1 MDNFSND
8 YSSQRAFIKEPMS
21 ETANDYSVHHSL
33 ARSLMSNKLIS
44 FCIILSLIVFFG
56 VIIGEKNKI
65 FSRFIPKLR
74 GEIALP
80 DNYVV
85 TSIDQKFPILIK
97 KNDPRVADQLRYRGT
112 VKSVFDDAAL
122 NLCMRG
128 EKVVEVG
135 AHYGY
140 NSILLGQILKMGG
153 KYVAIEGNPNVAKCL
168 YKNIV
173 LNDLSNTVEIIRTA
187 ASDHKGTCSI
197 EDVVSAIQDD
207 QGANSVITRKITVEC
222 NSLNEILKDE
232 QQVSLILI
240 DLPSSVFAIL
250 RGADRIIDESDNIRL
265 LVSLDMNKIGKTV
278 DIRSELTFL
287 RQRGLKFY
295 EVTSANEIKEIFLDE
310 IINKEKLVLLM
321 KKEN

>member
-8 YSSQRAFIKEPMS
+8 YSSQRAFIKEPTS
-21 ETANDYSVHHSL
+21 ETASDYSVHQSFS
-33 ARSLMSNKLIS
+33 RSLMNNKLIS
-44 FCIILSLIVFFG
+44 FCIILSLMVFFG

-65 FSRFIPKLR
+65 FSRFVPRLR

-80 DNYVV
+80 DNYVI

-97 KNDPRVADQLRYRGT
+97 KNDPRIADQLRYKGT

-140 NSILLGQILKMGG
+140 NAILLGQILKMSG
-153 KYVAIEGNPNVAKCL
+153 KYIAIEGNPNVARCL
-168 YKNIV
+168 HKNIV
-173 LNDLSNTVEIIRTA
+173 LNDLSDTVEIVRDA
-187 ASDHKGTCSI
+187 VSDHKGTCSI
-197 EDVVSAIQDD
+197 DDIVSAIHDD
-207 QGANSVITRKITVEC
+207 QNANSVITRKITVEC
-222 NSLNEILKDE
+222 NSLNEILKNE
-232 QQVSLILI
+232 QVSLILI
-240 DLPSSVFAIL
+240 DLPSSVFSIL
-250 RGADRIIDESDNIRL
+250 RGANRIISESNNIQL
-265 LVSLDMNKIGKTV
+265 LVSLDADKIAETV
-278 DIRSELTFL
+278 NIRDELTSL

-295 EVTSANEIKEIFLDE
+295 EVISANDIKEIFIDE
-310 IINKEKLVLLM
+310 IVNKKKLVLLM